1 MFHNRSIYDYHFL
14 INELGDEFQFTYL
27 GENTEKYIIFTIPI
41 EKEVTRIDKNGEIIK
56 NMSYILQFI
65 DSAGFMSSSLSNLVD
80 NLSEGIHGIKCE
92 YGHNDKKIRDL
103 WN

>member
-14 INELGDEFQFTYL
+14 IKELADEFQFTYL

-65 DSAGFMSSSLSNLVD
+65 DSAGFMSSSISNLVD